1 MCSRSAC
8 RKARPRPSRNS
19 RRPDASALRLTTVA
33 RPGTELWSEPLK
45 VTAARVRRHGAKR
58 GRMKAA
64 LLGAFAILL
73 AGIGTAPTARALP
86 AAPLAEAAATGHT
99 ALPIRHHRHHGRW
112 RHWSYRYP
120 PYSEP
125 EAASP
130 TTTPE
135 ATPAPPY
142 RGAERGSAQP
152 VVPPAHTQSSR
163 DTTSRAARGSGS
175 SRPAIRWVDPDR
187 PAR

>member
-1 MCSRSAC
+1 
-8 RKARPRPSRNS
+8 
-19 RRPDASALRLTTVA
+19 
-33 RPGTELWSEPLK
+33 
-45 VTAARVRRHGAKR
+45 
-58 GRMKAA
+58 MKAA

-73 AGIGTAPTARALP
+73 AGTGTAPTARALP

-99 ALPIRHHRHHGRW
+99 ALLPIRHHRHHGRW
-112 RHWSYRYP
+112 RHWSSRYP

-125 EAASP
+125 EAVSP
-130 TTTPE
+130 TTAPE
-135 ATPAPPY
+135 ATPAPPYRGTEPY

-175 SRPAIRWVDPDR
+175 SRPAI
-187 PAR
+187 

>member
-1 MCSRSAC
+1 
-8 RKARPRPSRNS
+8 
-19 RRPDASALRLTTVA
+19 
-33 RPGTELWSEPLK
+33 LK
-45 VTAARVRRHGAKR
+45 VTTAWVRRHGAKK
-58 GRMKAA
+58 GHMKAA

-73 AGIGTAPTARALP
+73 AGIGPAPTARALP

-99 ALPIRHHRHHGRW
+99 ALLPIRHHRHHWRGR
-112 RHWSYRYP
+112 RWSDRYS

-125 EAASP
+125 EATPPATAAETAP
-130 TTTPE
+130 T
-135 ATPAPPY
+135 PPS
-142 RGAERGSAQP
+142 RGTERGLARP

>member
-1 MCSRSAC
+1 
-8 RKARPRPSRNS
+8 
-19 RRPDASALRLTTVA
+19 
-33 RPGTELWSEPLK
+33 
-45 VTAARVRRHGAKR
+45 
-58 GRMKAA
+58 MKAA

-73 AGIGTAPTARALP
+73 AGTGTAPTARALP

-99 ALPIRHHRHHGRW
+99 ALLPIRHHRHHWRGR
-112 RHWSYRYP
+112 RWSDRYP
-120 PYSEP
+120 PYSQPEA

-130 TTTPE
+130 TTAPE

-142 RGAERGSAQP
+142 RGAARGLARP
-152 VVPPAHTQSSR
+152 VVPPTATQPSR
-163 DTTSRAARGSGS
+163 DTTNRAVRGSGS